1 MSNLQLGLIAFGIV
15 LVAGVWI
22 YNVVQE
28 RRARGRA
35 EEAFGSRPPDALFD
49 EAGERREPTIGA
61 FSEVPPEERRVS
73 LAALD
78 ETLPPLTRPGELEAE
93 GAPAAEVSSRIDTVA
108 VILADDPVM
117 SEQLQPLLD
126 SLSSNR
132 TPTHVEG
139 IVDEQWHPI
148 ETSPRR
154 SWRELRVG
162 LQLADRGGA
171 VSEEDIDRFNR
182 AIADFAATV
191 NAVSQR
197 EAPAAAAARARELDQ
212 FCADA
217 DVEVVV
223 NVVGQFG
230 ATFAIPRVKSLAL
243 DNGLSETASGG
254 LVRYGSDSQP
264 AFTIRPLDD
273 GRAPPGAHY
282 YSGLTFALDLP
293 NVHEAP
299 RAFDEMAQ
307 VAAVFAATLGGQLVD
322 DNKRP
327 LSDSGLASIRRSVEE
342 ISRDMESHG
351 IAAGSLLARRLF
363 RGQTPFP
370 G

>member
-1 MSNLQLGLIAFGIV
+1 MSNLQLGLILFGIV

-22 YNVVQE
+22 YNVLQE

-35 EEAFGSRPPDALFD
+35 EEAFGNRPPDALFD
-49 EAGERREPTIGA
+49 EAAQRREPTIGE

-78 ETLPPLTRPGELEAE
+78 ETLPPVNRRGELEAE

-126 SLSSNR
+126 ALASHR

-171 VSEEDIDRFNR
+171 VSEEEIDRFNR

-197 EAPAAAAARARELDQ
+197 EAPATAAARARELDQ
-212 FCADA
+212 FCADI
-217 DVEVVV
+217 DVEVAV

-230 ATFAIPRVKSLAL
+230 ATFAIARVKSLAL
-243 DNGLSETASGG
+243 ENSLSETASGG
-254 LVRYGSDSQP
+254 LVRYGDDGHP
-264 AFTIRPLDD
+264 AFTIRPLED

-282 YSGLTFALDLP
+282 HSGLSFGLDLP
-293 NVHEAP
+293 NVHDAP
-299 RAFDEMAQ
+299 RAFDEMAR
-307 VAAVFAATLGGQLVD
+307 VAALFASTLGGQLVD

-327 LSDSGLASIRRSVEE
+327 LSDAGLASIRRSVEK
-342 ISRDMESHG
+342 ITQDMQAHG
-351 IAAGSLLARRLF
+351 IPSGSVLARRLF
-363 RGQTPFP
+363 SA
-370 G
+370 

>member
-15 LVAGVWI
+15 LVVAVWI
-22 YNVVQE
+22 YNVIQE
-28 RRARGRA
+28 RRARGNA
-35 EEAFGSRPPDALFD
+35 EKAFGSRPPDALFD
-49 EAGERREPTIGA
+49 EQSAERREPTLGELSVMPVEA
-61 FSEVPPEERRVS
+61 KRVS

-78 ETLPPLTRPGELEAE
+78 ETLPPLNRGELEAE

-126 SLSSNR
+126 ALAAHR

-139 IVDEQWHPI
+139 IVDEQWHPL

-171 VSEEDIDRFNR
+171 VSEEEIDRFNR

-217 DVEVVV
+217 DVEVAV
-223 NVVGQFG
+223 NVTGQFG
-230 ATFAIPRVKSLAL
+230 ATFAIPKVKSLAME
-243 DNGLSETASGG
+243 NGVSETASGG
-254 LVRYGSDSQP
+254 LVRYGNEGAP
-264 AFTIRPLDD
+264 AFTIRPMDD

-282 YSGLTFALDLP
+282 YTGLTFALDRP
-293 NVHEAP
+293 TASNPAQ
-299 RAFDEMAQ
+299 AFDEMAH
-307 VAAVFAATLGGQLVD
+307 VASLFATTLGGQLVD

-327 LSDSGLASIRRSVEE
+327 LSDAGLASIRRSVEKL
-342 ISRDMESHG
+342 SHDMETHG
-351 IAAGSLLARRLF
+351 IPAGSVLARRLF
-363 RGQTPFP
+363 AS
-370 G
+370 